1 MLAWRCVIIVV
12 SLGQI
17 AVGLFCWYV
26 AAGDPEIGDL
36 ARFGLATCLAVGG
49 LGLLCQG
56 TTFLRPAAFGAN
68 ALLAAVFVPGFLG
81 RLVVR
86 ILLLVDPASAPPGT
100 YPGYDADLFAA
111 GMLFGGAASA
121 YGLWL
126 LSAGPGGE
134 PAEPG
139 TAVDR
144 PLA

>member
-12 SLGQI
+12 SLSQI
-17 AVGLFCWYV
+17 ATGVVCWYV

-36 ARFGLATCLAVGG
+36 ARFGLATCLTVGG

-68 ALLAAVFVPGFLG
+68 ALLAVVFVPGFLG

-86 ILLLVDPASAPPGT
+86 ILLLVDPGLAPPGT

-126 LSAGPGGE
+126 LSAGPGTS
-134 PAEPG
+134 PSPPD
-139 TAVDR
+139 AVADR